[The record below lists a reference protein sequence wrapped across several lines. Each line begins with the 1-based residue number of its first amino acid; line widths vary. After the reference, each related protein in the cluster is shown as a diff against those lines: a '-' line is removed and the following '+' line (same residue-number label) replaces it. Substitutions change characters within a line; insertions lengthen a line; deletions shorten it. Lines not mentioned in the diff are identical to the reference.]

1 MQLHPQNAARSKQG
15 KLVAKAAVAAAAA
28 AVAARRPPPLLLR
41 RHRRRAS
48 SVAPPLSAASASGD
62 GGGGEN
68 EKRRRPPHAV
78 LGVPASAS
86 AAEARRAWRARAL
99 EVHPDILAAEGSRS
113 GSGTG
118 AAAAEGG
125 AGETELQLELNEA
138 YAAFLRLL
146 GVRSRGAVG
155 KRGGARE
162 EGEAEAEEDEEE
174 DPFLPPLFSSSSP
187 AGGDGPGERRA
198 ASFLF
203 VDPFSVPNFDPF
215 RWRELQALLVTSGRG
230 GGGVGGGGGGGGGGT
245 TEDLLLPTPETAA
258 DVALAALCRAG
269 VTRMPPRRGVALLT
283 EGQLAAVERIIESC
297 LEKMDL
303 AGGALAVS
311 EALARA
317 RVANSGWRRPRS
329 KGTREEGRG
338 RGT

>member
-15 KLVAKAAVAAAAA
+15 KLVAKTAVAAAAAA
-28 AVAARRPPPLLLR
+28 AVAARRPPPLLR

-48 SVAPPLSAASASGD
+48 SVAPPLSAASASED

-99 EVHPDILAAEGSRS
+99 EVHPDVLAAEGSRS

-146 GVRSRGAVG
+146 GVRASTLARRGEEPVLEPRA
-155 KRGGARE
+155 GAT
-162 EGEAEAEEDEEE
+162 AEARRRKPGSADGAEG
-174 DPFLPPLFSSSSP
+174 
-187 AGGDGPGERRA
+187 AGGTA
-198 ASFLF
+198 QLF
-203 VDPFSVPNFDPF
+203 
-215 RWRELQALLVTSGRG
+215 
-230 GGGVGGGGGGGGGGT
+230 
-245 TEDLLLPTPETAA
+245 
-258 DVALAALCRAG
+258 
-269 VTRMPPRRGVALLT
+269 
-283 EGQLAAVERIIESC
+283 
-297 LEKMDL
+297 
-303 AGGALAVS
+303 
-311 EALARA
+311 
-317 RVANSGWRRPRS
+317 
-329 KGTREEGRG
+329 
-338 RGT
+338 